1 MEQGR
6 MDAGA
11 SESPV
16 GDVERELA
24 IGLAQ
29 LVHSKKQFAEEFGL
43 PLRQVFAECPEL
55 LDANSPQ
62 ETFHEWLAAS
72 PDGAE
77 RLRAFLQLLARDHA
91 AMVMAL
97 DDASDAAVQGRLPAA
112 ARRWPAGRRLRG
124 RWRGLVAWFRRPA
137 KARQLLEIAVP
148 VYVWSYLR
156 HRPTAATLA
165 SVTQAPRQSG
175 PVGPSA
181 PQTDMAQ
188 AGDAQQ

>member
-29 LVHSKKQFAEEFGL
+29 LVHSKKRFAEEFGL

-55 LDANSPQ
+55 LDVTSP
-62 ETFHEWLAAS
+62 EDTFHEWLAAS
-72 PDGAE
+72 PKGAE
-77 RLRAFLQLLARDHA
+77 RLRAFLLLLARDHA

-97 DDASDAAVQGRLPAA
+97 DDASEAAVHGRLPAA
-112 ARRWPAGRRLRG
+112 AGRWSVVRRLKGRG
-124 RWRGLVAWFRRPA
+124 RNLLAWLRRRA
-137 KARQLLEIAVP
+137 KARQMLEVAVP
-148 VYVWSYLR
+148 AYAWSYLR
-156 HRPTAATLA
+156 HRPTTATLA
-165 SVTQAPRQSG
+165 TAPTGSSQPGSAT
-175 PVGPSA
+175 PVSPH
-181 PQTDMAQ
+181 TDGAHQ
-188 AGDAQQ
+188 